1 MSTDI
6 WRWSQAYLKSIFCRL
21 HLSYVAPPP
30 PAYGHI
36 LFQKLSKQRDYET
49 MYVRPFLEE
58 DRQIQAK

>member
-1 MSTDI
+1 M
-6 WRWSQAYLKSIFCRL
+6 LP
-21 HLSYVAPPP
+21 PPP